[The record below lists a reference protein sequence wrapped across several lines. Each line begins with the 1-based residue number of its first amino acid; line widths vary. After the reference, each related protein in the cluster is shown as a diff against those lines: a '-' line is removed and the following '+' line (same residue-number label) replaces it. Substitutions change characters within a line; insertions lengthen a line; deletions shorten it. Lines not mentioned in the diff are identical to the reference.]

1 MKESRPR
8 DGLVFALATGLVLT
22 GAFSGRGVTT
32 ADGAEVV
39 SEALEILITG
49 SPAPMPPGGA
59 QALQAFPAGARPSKY
74 GLFPSL
80 LPLPF
85 AAAVWPLRRSL
96 SSSGLDAAVSLTWA
110 VGAGLCAMAFLSLVR
125 RLKPSASPLWGP
137 AFLAGTFLWP
147 YAADSFVEPWAAAA
161 LAFAAS
167 KLLEDPVVSPRA
179 GWAGGSLWAGACLLK
194 PVLWLT
200 VPLALLVIALGRDGS
215 RGRLRSI
222 AAFILPVSA
231 GLALVLAVNLFRQGS
246 LLEFG
251 YGDEA
256 GLFTTNLLDGL
267 QGLLASPGRSV
278 LLFAPITLGALCV
291 LHRLSLPARLLLVGV
306 PCLHLLV
313 VARWWGWNGGS
324 AWGPRHLLPV
334 LPLLAA
340 PAVLLPGA
348 AAGTLIGLGVLIN
361 VSGVLVAP
369 GAWIS
374 WVETLQVPLAAGWP
388 PKGSERVSEVPCLIP
403 VRGHLWL
410 LARASGSAA
419 PVPCASE
426 GATETVRPPP
436 AAVAVTPLIVRSLA
450 GLPPLAPTIPRVL
463 VRMASGHSARG
474 EQSLALLIAR
484 EALRSAP
491 DDPAARALF
500 GLTPPGSAR

>member
-1 MKESRPR
+1 MKKSRPR
-8 DGLVFALATGLVLT
+8 DGLVFALATGLVLA

-39 SEALEILITG
+39 SEALEILIAG

-59 QALQAFPAGARPSKY
+59 KALQAFPAGARPSKY

-85 AAAVWPLRRSL
+85 AAAVWPLRRAL
-96 SSSGLDAAVSLTWA
+96 SSESLDAAVSLTWA
-110 VGAGLCAMAFLSLVR
+110 AGAGLSALAFLSLAR

-147 YAADSFVEPWAAAA
+147 YAAESFVEPWAAAA

-167 KLLEDPVVSPRA
+167 KLLDDPAVSPRA
-179 GWAGGSLWAGACLLK
+179 GWAGGALWAAACLLK

-200 VPLALLVIALGRDGS
+200 VPVAFLAIALGRDGR
-215 RGRLRSI
+215 RGGLRSI
-222 AAFILPVSA
+222 AAFILPVSG
-231 GLALVLAVNLFRQGS
+231 GLALALAVNLLRQGS

-256 GLFTTNLLDGL
+256 ALFTTDLLDGL
-267 QGLLASPGRSV
+267 QGLLARPGRSV
-278 LLFAPITLGALCV
+278 FLFAPITLGALFV
-291 LHRLSLPARLLLVGV
+291 FRRLSLPARLLLAGV

-340 PAVLLPGA
+340 PAVLLPA
-348 AAGTLIGLGVLIN
+348 AASGALLAIGVAVN
-361 VSGVLVAP
+361 VPGVLVAP

-374 WVETLQVPLAAGWP
+374 WVETLRAPAAAGWP
-388 PKGSERVSEVPCLIP
+388 PNGSERVSDVPCLAP

-410 LARASGSAA
+410 LAHAAGSGA
-419 PVPCASE
+419 PVPCASA
-426 GATETVRPPP
+426 GASETVRPPS
-436 AAVAVTPLIVRSLA
+436 AAAAVTPLVVRSLA
-450 GLPPLAPTIPRVL
+450 GLPPSAPTIPRVL
-463 VRMASGHSARG
+463 VRMATGHEARG
-474 EQSLALLIAR
+474 EAVLAHLAAG
-484 EALRSAP
+484 EAVHLSP
-491 DDPAARALF
+491 NDPAARALY
-500 GLTPPGSAR
+500 GLTSPGPAR